1 MELKIT
7 LTGTLCEVGQ
17 LENEDGAHGIR
28 IARDNGTFITIKGM
42 PLDEVRTLAGLFLEV
57 VAVCVVGEA

>member
-1 MELKIT
+1 MEIKIT

-17 LENEDGAHGIR
+17 LEGEKGEHGIR

-42 PLDEVRTLAGLFLEV
+42 PMEEVRTLAGLFFEIINVEL
-57 VAVCVVGEA
+57 AKA